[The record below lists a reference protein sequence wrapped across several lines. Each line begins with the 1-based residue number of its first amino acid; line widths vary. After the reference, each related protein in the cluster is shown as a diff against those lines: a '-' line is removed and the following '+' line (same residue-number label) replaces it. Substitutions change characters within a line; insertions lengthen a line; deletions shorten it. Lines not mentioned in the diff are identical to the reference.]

1 MASFISDFC
10 TAVATKLTA
19 IGLSPTVA
27 LFANYDATRESGLK
41 LTVCP
46 AANFAKRAGRGLLED
61 HAYIAVVVQKRVDYP
76 TLEACEDALNLART
90 VALDLA
96 DCNMTVAG
104 IDYIVGSV
112 ENTELFDERQL
123 EEGNVFSNT
132 ITIEYV
138 GIGQTNG

>member
-10 TAVATKLTA
+10 AAVATKLAA
-19 IGLSPTVA
+19 IGLSPTIA

-46 AANFAKRAGRGLLED
+46 AANYAKRAGRGLLED
-61 HAYIAVVVQKRVDYP
+61 RVYVAVVVQKRVDYP

-90 VALDLA
+90 IALALA
-96 DCNMTVAG
+96 DCNVTVDG
-104 IDYIVGSV
+104 LNYIVADV

-132 ITIEYV
+132 LTIEYV
-138 GIGQTNG
+138 GIGQNG